1 MTTFSGP
8 LGGPDTYLKPT
19 ETNTIQS
26 LTEQLD
32 TFEFSH
38 LVGDIGYA
46 DYFVSSKTASLSPS
60 PAVAHRPGTL
70 LCNQIKESFQGMFGT
85 DKNVTQPTR
94 AMVADK
100 YEEMS
105 EQFFDQMQPITAQR
119 PW

>member
-1 MTTFSGP
+1 MAVFADLGLMGSQGLTTYSGP
-8 LGGPDTYLKPT
+8 IGGPDTFLKAK

-38 LVGDIGYA
+38 IVGDIGYA
-46 DYFVSSKTASLSPS
+46 DYF
-60 PAVAHRPGTL
+60 
-70 LCNQIKESFQGMFGT
+70 IKESYQGFFGT
-85 DKNVTQPTR
+85 DKNSTQPTR

-105 EQFFDQMQPITAQR
+105 EQFYDQMSEITARR